1 MDFSFSP
8 EEEAFRRE
16 FRSWLAANIPRDWRD
31 DGELHDPDSAEE
43 FERRRAWHRKLYD
56 GAWMCIHW
64 PEEYGGRGASLIQ
77 QVIYHEELDR
87 AKAPPTVNFQG
98 IARVGPTLMQW
109 GTPEQKQRFI
119 PKIPPAEEIWCQGL
133 SEPNHGSDLA
143 AVETRAIDQ
152 GDHFLVNG
160 SKVWTSNAHHADYT
174 TLLCRTDSEA
184 PKHKGLSYLLVD
196 MKSPGI
202 TVRPLIQMTGER
214 GFNQVF
220 FEDVQVPL
228 ANLVGEK
235 NRGWM
240 VAMTNMMF
248 ERTIHGGRTDMMVEV
263 RQLMD
268 LAKQLECNGR
278 PAWQDSYVR
287 QRLAGFACE
296 ASALKY
302 TSFRQLTRQ
311 LQGVPPGPEGSIM
324 KLGTSTLNHRIQE
337 FAMELLGPYSQFA
350 YRAEVALD
358 RGKWSHR
365 MLAARRGTIA
375 AGTNEIQHNIIG
387 ERVLGLPKG

>member
-1 MDFSFSP
+1 MDFKFSP
-8 EEEAFRRE
+8 EDEAFRQE
-16 FRSWLAANIPRDWRD
+16 FRSWLEHNIPRDWRND
-31 DGELHDPDSAEE
+31 ELHDPDTLEE
-43 FERRRAWHRKLYD
+43 FERRRAWHRQLYD
-56 GAWMCIHW
+56 GGWMCIHW
-64 PEEYGGRGASLIQ
+64 PQEYGGRGASLIQ

-109 GTPEQKQRFI
+109 GTPEQKQRYI

-133 SEPNHGSDLA
+133 SEPDHGSDLA
-143 AVETRAIDQ
+143 AVETRAVDR

-160 SKVWTSNAHHADYT
+160 SKVWTSNAHRADFT
-174 TLLCRTDSEA
+174 TLLCRTDPDA

-202 TVRPLIQMTGER
+202 TVRPLVQITGES

-220 FEDVQVPL
+220 FDDVQVPL

-263 RQLMD
+263 RQLTE
-268 LAKQLECNGR
+268 LAKKVGRDGR
-278 PAWQDSYVR
+278 PAWEDSYVR
-287 QRLAGFACE
+287 Q
-296 ASALKY
+296 S
-302 TSFRQLTRQ
+302 
-311 LQGVPPGPEGSIM
+311 
-324 KLGTSTLNHRIQE
+324 
-337 FAMELLGPYSQFA
+337 
-350 YRAEVALD
+350 
-358 RGKWSHR
+358 
-365 MLAARRGTIA
+365 LAASPARPRRSNTPVSGSSP
-375 AGTNEIQHNIIG
+375 NSS
-387 ERVLGLPKG
+387 KGSRPARKAR